1 MIINKSQWIH
11 RITAVLL
18 IAMIGVAATV
28 QITPAAENSSAKK
41 SENTSTSLK
50 EAQQEKAAL
59 EKALED
65 AKQTINELKESKG
78 DVQEKVNDLNTQ
90 LMNISSQI
98 TALENQLAQKNQELT
113 EKKDQIEDT
122 KSQLE
127 DAKKQ
132 EEQQYADMKVRIQF
146 MYENAQESYF
156 EALFS
161 SESFSDFLNSAEYII
176 QIQEYDRKKLN
187 EYQDTVDYIENVEKQ
202 LEEDYATLEEIK
214 KEVEQEKASVE
225 QEKASVAALMKQ
237 RETELAGIE
246 GNIDSAQSDA
256 DFYAAEIKAQEEII
270 AEIKRIEAEKAAAG
284 KQDNP
289 YTGGVFTWPCPSS
302 TRVTSDYGTR
312 VSPMGGASSNHK
324 GIDIGASG
332 GAGIVSAAD
341 GTVTT
346 AAYSSAAGNY
356 VMIDHGGGLYTV
368 YMHASALLVSPGQ
381 TVSAG
386 QTIAQ
391 VGSTGI
397 STGNHLHFGVSL
409 NGSYVSPWSYLGR

>member
-78 DVQEKVNDLNTQ
+78 DVREKVNDLNTQ

-98 TALENQLAQKNQELT
+98 TALENRLAQKNQELT

-256 DFYAAEIKAQEEII
+256 DYYAAEIKAQEEII

-332 GAGIVSAAD
+332 GAAIVAAAD

-346 AAYSSAAGNY
+346 AVLPAI
-356 VMIDHGGGLYTV
+356 M
-368 YMHASALLVSPGQ
+368 
-381 TVSAG
+381 
-386 QTIAQ
+386 
-391 VGSTGI
+391 
-397 STGNHLHFGVSL
+397 
-409 NGSYVSPWSYLGR
+409 

>member
-18 IAMIGVAATV
+18 IVMIGVAATV

-98 TALENQLAQKNQELT
+98 TALENRLAQKNQELT

-256 DFYAAEIKAQEEII
+256 DYYAAEIKAQEEII

-312 VSPMGGASSNHK
+312 VSPM
-324 GIDIGASG
+324 
-332 GAGIVSAAD
+332 
-341 GTVTT
+341 
-346 AAYSSAAGNY
+346 
-356 VMIDHGGGLYTV
+356 
-368 YMHASALLVSPGQ
+368 
-381 TVSAG
+381 
-386 QTIAQ
+386 
-391 VGSTGI
+391 
-397 STGNHLHFGVSL
+397 
-409 NGSYVSPWSYLGR
+409 